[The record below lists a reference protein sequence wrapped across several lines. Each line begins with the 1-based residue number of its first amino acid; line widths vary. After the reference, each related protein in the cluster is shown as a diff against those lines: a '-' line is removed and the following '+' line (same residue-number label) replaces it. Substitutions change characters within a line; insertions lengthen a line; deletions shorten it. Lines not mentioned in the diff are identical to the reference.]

1 MSSSGDAADARKQIL
16 VDYGLQVLENLNNA
30 DEEERDKGKAMMAN
44 YVEEVVRGQI
54 ELIREYT
61 ESAIDLESEA
71 RSEDEDDS
79 YLATDDEYDE
89 QDDMDSRLEVGS
101 EEEEEPEENEEYK
114 DDLFSPEDALERYA
128 QSLAARGF

>member
-1 MSSSGDAADARKQIL
+1 MSSGDAADARKQIL
-16 VDYGLQVLENLNNA
+16 LDYGLQVLDNLNNA
-30 DEEERDKGKAMMAN
+30 DEEARDKGKAMMAN

-61 ESAIDLESEA
+61 ESAIDLESDA
-71 RSEDEDDS
+71 LSEDEDDS
-79 YLATDDEYDE
+79 YLATDDEDDE
-89 QDDMDSRLEVGS
+89 QDDMDSRLEAGS